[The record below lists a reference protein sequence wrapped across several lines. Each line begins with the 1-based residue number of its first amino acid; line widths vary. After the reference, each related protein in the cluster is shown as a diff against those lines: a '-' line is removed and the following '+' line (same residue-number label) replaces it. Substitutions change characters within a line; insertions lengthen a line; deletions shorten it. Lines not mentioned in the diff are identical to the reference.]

1 MWVPWAEII
10 TNVRA
15 GWACWITT
23 DGAFV
28 DPKESEYNFDNFPLC
43 GNSSK
48 AQTRPSTVN
57 KDCPSINIFWNGK
70 RSPERSHRR
79 SVDSFWADANSK
91 VPENLEK
98 KINCN
103 MEKLV
108 QKQTILNYHFCSN
121 SYGLWMVSRQAMRQQ
136 IRGVVLH
143 VQGLSHLVLDWQCC
157 YR

>member
-1 MWVPWAEII
+1 
-10 TNVRA
+10 
-15 GWACWITT
+15 
-23 DGAFV
+23 
-28 DPKESEYNFDNFPLC
+28 
-43 GNSSK
+43 
-48 AQTRPSTVN
+48 
-57 KDCPSINIFWNGK
+57 
-70 RSPERSHRR
+70 
-79 SVDSFWADANSK
+79 
-91 VPENLEK
+91 
-98 KINCN
+98 